1 MSEDYYDKT
10 RREMA
15 EVLIGLRDLAENYT
29 EADDLV
35 GRIIRGSPFSDVDE
49 QRLEVYGQVQKL
61 REKLWELLMLSA
73 VWTYAE
79 SMRLQKISEY
89 SFWWIESLEFD
100 SGDWEIQKYRK
111 DLVDCINDTLSAT
124 ENLTKSKLR
133 FE

>member
-1 MSEDYYDKT
+1 
-10 RREMA
+10 
-15 EVLIGLRDLAENYT
+15 
-29 EADDLV
+29 
-35 GRIIRGSPFSDVDE
+35 
-49 QRLEVYGQVQKL
+49 
-61 REKLWELLMLSA
+61 MLSA

-124 ENLTKSKLR
+124 ENLTKTKLR